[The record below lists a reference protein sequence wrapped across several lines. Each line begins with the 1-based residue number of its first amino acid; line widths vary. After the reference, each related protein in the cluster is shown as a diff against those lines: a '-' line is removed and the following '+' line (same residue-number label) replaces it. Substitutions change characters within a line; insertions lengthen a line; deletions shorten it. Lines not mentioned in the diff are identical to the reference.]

1 MEGENNAWNRSLD
14 VPFLCPPAPPPP
26 TTLHCSINSG
36 HANKQPGSMEHLLSW
51 VWVPTGSRYFAMMDE
66 LVGGKLPPLNGQ
78 GTRLPSQG
86 SLYKGDSCIYA
97 LEFYVG
103 WEIPRSQGQTS
114 AHSDSSM
121 SGKHTQ
127 WRPHLSPAHRSLP
140 GQHVAS

>member
-1 MEGENNAWNRSLD
+1 MGPGPAPWREKIIRSLD
-14 VPFLCPPAPPPP
+14 VPFLCPLHPA
-26 TTLHCSINSG
+26 LLNQL
-36 HANKQPGSMEHLLSW
+36 KQPGSMEHLLSW

-66 LVGGKLPPLNGQ
+66 LVGGKLPSLNGL
-78 GTRLPSQG
+78 GTGLPSQG
-86 SLYKGDSCIYA
+86 PPYKGDSCIYV

-114 AHSDSSM
+114 AHNDSSK

-127 WRPHLSPAHRSLP
+127 WRPHLSPAPRSQP